1 METIIALQKIVKT
14 YDTGLVKFN
23 ALDGVDLSIKKGE
36 FVVILGPSGAG
47 KSTLLNLIGGM
58 DIPTSGSICVDGQ
71 ELSKYTENQL
81 SEYRAQNVGF
91 IFQFYN
97 ILPTLTVK
105 ENVALIQDIAP
116 QAQDAEKV
124 LEQVGLK
131 AHMHQFPNQLSG
143 GQMQRVAIAR
153 ALAND
158 PDIILADEPTG
169 ALDTKTS
176 VQIMELIKKIAKDK
190 LVIMVTHNPE
200 LAKNY
205 ASRIIEFKDG
215 DLISDSNPVTN
226 EENEKKFSIKK
237 TSMSF
242 LTALKLS
249 FNNIK
254 TKKGRTFITSLASSI
269 GIIGIALILALSNGF
284 KIQIDKFERDTLS
297 QMPIVISPTVMT
309 ADEEA
314 QKEFMKEHM
323 GNGENAFTDKKEIY
337 PLKSIDSITHNNN
350 INLDYV
356 NYIEKIDDTLIG
368 GISYTRATKLNILYK
383 NKIEGINNE
392 HSSTCRNS
400 WYW

>member
-58 DIPTSGSICVDGQ
+58 DIPTSGSICVNGQ

-143 GQMQRVAIAR
+143 GEQQRVSIAR
-153 ALAND
+153 AIAKNPKL
-158 PDIILADEPTG
+158 LLCDEPTG
-169 ALDTKTS
+169 ALDSKTGTD
-176 VQIMELIKKIAKDK
+176 ILKILKAQEETV
-190 LVIMVTHNPE
+190 VIVTHNA
-200 LAKNY
+200 LIADIADRVIRLKNG
-205 ASRIIEFKDG
+205 RIIENVINKDPK
-215 DLISDSNPVTN
+215 SV
-226 EENEKKFSIKK
+226 
-237 TSMSF
+237 
-242 LTALKLS
+242 
-249 FNNIK
+249 
-254 TKKGRTFITSLASSI
+254 
-269 GIIGIALILALSNGF
+269 
-284 KIQIDKFERDTLS
+284 
-297 QMPIVISPTVMT
+297 
-309 ADEEA
+309 DEVE
-314 QKEFMKEHM
+314 
-323 GNGENAFTDKKEIY
+323 
-337 PLKSIDSITHNNN
+337 
-350 INLDYV
+350 
-356 NYIEKIDDTLIG
+356 
-368 GISYTRATKLNILYK
+368 
-383 NKIEGINNE
+383 
-392 HSSTCRNS
+392 
-400 WYW
+400 W

>member
-131 AHMHQFPNQLSG
+131 AHMHQFPNRLSG
-143 GQMQRVAIAR
+143 GEQQRVSIAR
-153 ALAND
+153 AIAKNPKL
-158 PDIILADEPTG
+158 LLCDEPTG
-169 ALDTKTS
+169 ALDSKTGTD
-176 VQIMELIKKIAKDK
+176 ILK
-190 LVIMVTHNPE
+190 LLKAQEETVVIVTHNA
-200 LAKNY
+200 LIADIADRVIRLKNG
-205 ASRIIEFKDG
+205 RIIENVINKDPK
-215 DLISDSNPVTN
+215 SV
-226 EENEKKFSIKK
+226 
-237 TSMSF
+237 
-242 LTALKLS
+242 
-249 FNNIK
+249 
-254 TKKGRTFITSLASSI
+254 
-269 GIIGIALILALSNGF
+269 
-284 KIQIDKFERDTLS
+284 
-297 QMPIVISPTVMT
+297 
-309 ADEEA
+309 DEVE
-314 QKEFMKEHM
+314 
-323 GNGENAFTDKKEIY
+323 
-337 PLKSIDSITHNNN
+337 
-350 INLDYV
+350 
-356 NYIEKIDDTLIG
+356 
-368 GISYTRATKLNILYK
+368 
-383 NKIEGINNE
+383 
-392 HSSTCRNS
+392 
-400 WYW
+400 W